1 MTTTVT
7 PYLCAKD
14 AAAALDFYIAAFG
27 ATERYRYVDEAGRIG
42 HAEFDIGDSLLYLS
56 DEWAEYGVLSP
67 ATLGGNSV
75 SLSLSIDDAEAAF
88 ARAVDAGARVERP
101 LKDEPYGR
109 GGWVI
114 DPFGHRW
121 HIHTP
126 NPDFKPEDLS
136 G

>member
-1 MTTTVT
+1 MTTMVT

-27 ATERYRYVDEAGRIG
+27 ATERYRYVDDSGRIG
-42 HAEFDIGDSLLYLS
+42 HAEFDIGDSVLYLS
-56 DEWAEYGVLSP
+56 DEWAEYRALSP
-67 ATLGGNSV
+67 VTLGGNSV
-75 SLSLSIDDAEAAF
+75 SLSLTVDDAEAAF
-88 ARAVDAGARVERP
+88 ARALEAGARVERP
-101 LKDEPYGR
+101 LKDDPYGR

-121 HIHTP
+121 HIYTP